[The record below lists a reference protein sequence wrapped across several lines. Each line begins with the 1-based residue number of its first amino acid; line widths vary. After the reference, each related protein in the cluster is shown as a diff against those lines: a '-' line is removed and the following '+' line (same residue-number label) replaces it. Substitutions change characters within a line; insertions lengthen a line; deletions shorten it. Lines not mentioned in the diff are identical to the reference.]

1 MESHR
6 IFHLSKK
13 HNCMRIPYIFIFLL
27 IANVF
32 LFPIKAADNI
42 RFIPQPAEIPM
53 QSGTF
58 RLDGSATI
66 SFSKELNKEVS
77 LLKNYLHELGL
88 TAALSMDKSDAMI
101 QLQLSETVLPAHKEG
116 YILQIS
122 NRNIQIKS
130 SSATGIFY
138 GIQTLRQ
145 LVEKYPNRILP
156 QLTITDYPAFS
167 WRALMLDEAR
177 YFKGKEVVCRLLDQ
191 MAYLKMNTFHW
202 HLTDDQGWRIEIKK
216 FPKLTE
222 IGSHRASS
230 EINHFGSD
238 VFDSKPHSGY
248 YTQKEIKE
256 IIEYAYERHI
266 NIIPEIEMPG
276 HASAAIASYPWLG
289 TKNTPISVPGKFGVH
304 YNVYNIADPKVVN
317 ALKDIL
323 SEVIELFPSPVI
335 HIGGDEVKYN
345 HWKESSVI
353 QAYMQKYA
361 LQTPAELQ
369 VHFTNG
375 ISNWLS
381 SKGKR
386 MMGWNEITGNKLH
399 EYQSSTDTAVQNEKL
414 AKNAIVHCW
423 KGDYSLIK
431 ETIEKGYDIVNAYH
445 EYTYLDYSYEK
456 IPLKKAYQFNPIPE
470 GLTSEQRNHV
480 LGISCQMWGEFTPTV
495 ESMNR
500 LLFPRIAAY
509 AETGWCQEKNKN
521 YQMFS
526 KALEND
532 KKLQIK

>member
-1 MESHR
+1 
-6 IFHLSKK
+6 
-13 HNCMRIPYIFIFLL
+13 MRIPYIFIFLL

-42 RFIPQPAEIPM
+42 RFIPQPAEILM

-445 EYTYLDYSYEK
+445 EYTYLDYSYKK

>member
-1 MESHR
+1 
-6 IFHLSKK
+6 
-13 HNCMRIPYIFIFLL
+13 MRITYIILLIASIFLL
-27 IANVF
+27 
-32 LFPIKAADNI
+32 PMKAADNTI
-42 RFIPQPAEIPM
+42 RLIPQPAEVQM
-53 QSGTF
+53 KSGTF
-58 RLDGSATI
+58 RLDSPI
-66 SFSKELNKEVS
+66 SISYSQELNKEAS
-77 LLKNYLHELGL
+77 LLKDYLDESKLIAELYPNK
-88 TAALSMDKSDAMI
+88 TDAII
-101 QLQLSETVLPAHKEG
+101 QLKISETVLPNHKEG

-122 NRNIQIKS
+122 NRSIQIES
-130 SSATGIFY
+130 SSATGVFY

-145 LVEKYPNRILP
+145 LIEKYPNRALP
-156 QLTITDYPAFS
+156 QLIITDYPAFS
-167 WRALMLDEAR
+167 WRAFMLDEAR

-222 IGSHRASS
+222 IGSRRDSS
-230 EINHFGSD
+230 EINHFESD
-238 VFDSKPHSGY
+238 VFDGKPHSGY

-256 IIEYAYERHI
+256 ILLYAHERHI
-266 NIIPEIEMPG
+266 NIVPEIEMPG

-289 TKNTPISVPGKFGVH
+289 TDNTPISVPGKFGVH
-304 YNVYNIADPKVVN
+304 YNVYNIADVKVVN

-345 HWKESSVI
+345 HWKASPVV
-353 QAYMQKYA
+353 QDYMQKHA

-369 VHFTNG
+369 VHFTND

-399 EYQSSTDTAVQNEKL
+399 EYQSSTDTAVQNETL

-423 KGDYSLIK
+423 KGNYSLVK
-431 ETIEKGYDIVNAYH
+431 EAIEKGYDIVNAYH
-445 EYTYLDYSYEK
+445 EYTYLDYSYKK
-456 IPLKKAYQFNPIPE
+456 IPLEKAYHFNPVPE
-470 GLTSEQRNHV
+470 GLTSEQRSHV
-480 LGISCQMWGEFTPTV
+480 LGISCQMWGEFIPTV
-495 ESMNR
+495 ESMNH

-509 AETGWCQEKNKN
+509 AETGWSQEKNKN
-521 YQMFS
+521 YQMFL
-526 KALEND
+526 KVLEND
-532 KKLQIK
+532 KKLR

>member
-42 RFIPQPAEIPM
+42 RFIPQPAEILM

-191 MAYLKMNTFHW
+191 MVYLKMNTFHW

-399 EYQSSTDTAVQNEKL
+399 EYQ
-414 AKNAIVHCW
+414 
-423 KGDYSLIK
+423 
-431 ETIEKGYDIVNAYH
+431 
-445 EYTYLDYSYEK
+445 
-456 IPLKKAYQFNPIPE
+456 
-470 GLTSEQRNHV
+470 
-480 LGISCQMWGEFTPTV
+480 
-495 ESMNR
+495 
-500 LLFPRIAAY
+500 
-509 AETGWCQEKNKN
+509 
-521 YQMFS
+521 
-526 KALEND
+526 
-532 KKLQIK
+532 